1 MTDYTELKRLAEAFP
16 ADLDWDSNTEPFF
29 NGPSGESLGGG
40 ATGFYSVYGKPFRLE
55 GEDYDYDGPTYVEEC
70 PADFAKFMVAAREG
84 VLALIAENEAARK
97 ELGNLRTDN
106 AQLIYALKQQEQG
119 YLVLRDERDQ
129 LKAENERLESE
140 AVYAAAGFDAAREEV
155 AQLKAENEELRMDVD
170 RLQSAT
176 AFVQK
181 LCGAAVKQPS
191 VATGYLHDILSAMGK
206 EEQS

>member
-1 MTDYTELKRLAEAFP
+1 MTDYTELKRLANHAIGLDDSAYTPCQVAFQ
-16 ADLDWDSNTEPFF
+16 
-29 NGPSGESLGGG
+29 
-40 ATGFYSVYGKPFRLE
+40 R
-55 GEDYDYDGPTYVEEC
+55 
-70 PADFAKFMVAAREG
+70 AANPHA
-84 VLALIAENEAARK
+84 VLALIAENERVKARLCVCRDCGGQG
-97 ELGNLRTDN
+97 EVYSGHSSYQGHNQPPEPDMDVCGTCGGDGVLGPLEDFE
-106 AQLIYALKQQEQG
+106 ALA
-119 YLVLRDERDQ
+119 DERDQ